1 MKYCIRPS
9 PWPQDQK
16 QYTRLSVSYPSF
28 AWLLSPDVT
37 TTSTPAPAC
46 LVNGILSAAL
56 SGLHLTHNVTI
67 HLIGHELFC
76 NRPTN
81 MAVHDS
87 HETHSERH
95 SQASCNAVY
104 THKRIC
110 MLQHR
115 HITMSN
121 KAKPDCTPVWL
132 GVLKERLHEQVRL
145 I

>member
-9 PWPQDQK
+9 PWPQDQE

-81 MAVHDS
+81 MAVHDP
-87 HETHSERH
+87 HETQRDT
-95 SQASCNAVY
+95 A
-104 THKRIC
+104 R
-110 MLQHR
+110 
-115 HITMSN
+115 
-121 KAKPDCTPVWL
+121 PVAMPFIL
-132 GVLKERLHEQVRL
+132 TKGSACCSIDILPCQTRPSLTAHLYGLVCSRSAFMNRSG
-145 I
+145 

>member
-95 SQASCNAVY
+95 SQASCNAIIL
-104 THKRIC
+104 TKGSACCSIDILPCQKRPSLTAHLYGLVC
-110 MLQHR
+110 SRSAFMNR
-115 HITMSN
+115 S
-121 KAKPDCTPVWL
+121 
-132 GVLKERLHEQVRL
+132 G
-145 I
+145 